1 MMKNIS
7 ITLRIAVLAAFLGLA
22 SLFGSALAADKIV
35 GKFGHTGA
43 TASDYGQTILEFA
56 DRVNARAP
64 GLEIQV
70 FGDASLGGTQTLIEG
85 VQLGNVH
92 LANAGY
98 GSLGAFV
105 SELGA
110 MELPF
115 IFGRELDIYRI
126 RMVTGS
132 ELYEEWQNMLA
143 EKIGARVVAPAWYYG
158 HRDILVKKPAASP
171 GDLKGVKVRV
181 VPAPLYVEIM
191 KGLGAVPTP
200 VDWPEVYNA
209 LKQGVIDGVDA
220 ATDSIEYM
228 KFYEGA
234 THYLGTHHITGL
246 NAMIANQKW
255 YQSLGDEDRKILDEE
270 LVWFQKQFASRLQAI
285 KPGVL
290 EELKKQGVTIHEIDL
305 AAFQQAIADANVAQ
319 KVADAGS
326 WRPDTLDRFRA
337 VLEAAGYQP
346 NF

>member
-1 MMKNIS
+1 M
-7 ITLRIAVLAAFLGLA
+7 
-22 SLFGSALAADKIV
+22 
-35 GKFGHTGA
+35 
-43 TASDYGQTILEFA
+43 
-56 DRVNARAP
+56 
-64 GLEIQV
+64 
-70 FGDASLGGTQTLIEG
+70 
-85 VQLGNVH
+85 
-92 LANAGY
+92 
-98 GSLGAFV
+98 
-105 SELGA
+105 
-110 MELPF
+110 
-115 IFGRELDIYRI
+115 
-126 RMVTGS
+126 
-132 ELYEEWQNMLA
+132 
-143 EKIGARVVAPAWYYG
+143 
-158 HRDILVKKPAASP
+158 
-171 GDLKGVKVRV
+171 KVRV

-246 NAMIANQKW
+246 NAMIANRKW
-255 YQSLGDEDRKILDEE
+255 YDSLSDADRQVLDEE
-270 LVWFQKQFASRLQAI
+270 LVWFQKQFASRLQGI

-290 EELKKQGVTIHEIDL
+290 EELTKQGVTIHEIDL

-326 WRPDTLDRFRA
+326 WRADTLDRFRD
-337 VLEAAGYQP
+337 VLVAAGYQP

>member
-1 MMKNIS
+1 MKYTS
-7 ITLRIAVLAAFLGLA
+7 EVLRVAVVSCLLGAA
-22 SLFGSALAADKIV
+22 SLLGSAVAADKVV

-115 IFGRELDIYRI
+115 IFGRELDIDQI
-126 RMVTGS
+126 RGVTDS
-132 ELYEEWQNMLA
+132 ELFEEWQGMLA
-143 EKIGARVVAPAWYYG
+143 DKIGARVVAPAWYYG
-158 HRDILVKKPAASP
+158 HRDILVKEPANSP
-171 GDLKGVKVRV
+171 DGLKGVKVRV

-246 NAMIANQKW
+246 NAMIANEKW
-255 YQSLGDEDRKILDEE
+255 YSSLSDADRQVLDEE
-270 LVWFQKQFASRLQAI
+270 LVWFQKQFASRLQGI

-290 EELKKQGVTIHEIDL
+290 EELKNQGVTIHEIDL
-305 AAFQQAIADANVAQ
+305 AAFQQAIADANVAH
-319 KVADAGS
+319 KVAEAGN
-326 WRPDTLDRFRA
+326 WRADTLDRFRG
-337 VLEAAGYQP
+337 VLETAGYQP

>member
-1 MMKNIS
+1 MHIIS
-7 ITLRIAVLAAFLGLA
+7 ATLRRAAFSCLLTVICMFGAA
-22 SLFGSALAADKIV
+22 SASEKIV

-56 DRVNARAP
+56 ERVNARAP

-70 FGDASLGGTQTLIEG
+70 FGDSSLGGTQTLIEAI
-85 VQLGNVH
+85 QLGTAH

-115 IFGRELDIYRI
+115 VFGRELDIDQI
-126 RMVTGS
+126 LLVAES
-132 ELYEEWQNMLA
+132 DLYEEWQNMLA

-158 HRDILVKKPAASP
+158 HRDILVKEPATNP
-171 GDLKGVKVRV
+171 EDLKGVKIRV

-200 VDWPEVYNA
+200 VDWPEVYNS

-255 YQSLGDEDRKILDEE
+255 LDGLSPEDRHVLDEE
-270 LVWFQKQFASRLQAI
+270 LVWFQKQFAARLQAI
-285 KPGVL
+285 KPGVM
-290 EELKKQGVTIHEIDL
+290 EELKRQGVTIHEIDL
-305 AAFQQAIADANVAQ
+305 AAFQQAISDANVAQ
-319 KVADAGS
+319 KVADSGN
-326 WRPDTLDRFRA
+326 WRPDTLDRFRV
-337 VLEAAGYQP
+337 VLESAGYQP

>member
-1 MMKNIS
+1 MLVKERTSIYININ
-7 ITLRIAVLAAFLGLA
+7 
-22 SLFGSALAADKIV
+22 SLNYKLDKE
-35 GKFGHTGA
+35 H
-43 TASDYGQTILEFA
+43 
-56 DRVNARAP
+56 
-64 GLEIQV
+64 
-70 FGDASLGGTQTLIEG
+70 EG
-85 VQLGNVH
+85 ISE

-115 IFGRELDIYRI
+115 IFGRELDIDRI
-126 RMVTGS
+126 RKVTGS
-132 ELYEEWQNMLA
+132 ELYEEWQIMLA

-234 THYLGTHHITGL
+234 THYLGTHVSGCVKARINGEQRIPHPAICGTGDDSERWVG
-246 NAMIANQKW
+246 I
-255 YQSLGDEDRKILDEE
+255 
-270 LVWFQKQFASRLQAI
+270 
-285 KPGVL
+285 
-290 EELKKQGVTIHEIDL
+290 
-305 AAFQQAIADANVAQ
+305 
-319 KVADAGS
+319 
-326 WRPDTLDRFRA
+326 
-337 VLEAAGYQP
+337 
-346 NF
+346 

>member
-1 MMKNIS
+1 MNIV
-7 ITLRIAVLAAFLGLA
+7 TAALRIAVVACFLGAAGLFGAAF
-22 SLFGSALAADKIV
+22 AADKVV

-70 FGDASLGGTQTLIEG
+70 FGDSSLGGTQTLIEG

-115 IFGRELDIYRI
+115 IFGRELDIDQI
-126 RMVTGS
+126 RGVTQS
-132 ELYEEWQNMLA
+132 DLYEEWQDMLA

-158 HRDILVKKPAASP
+158 HRDILVKKPASSP
-171 GDLKGVKVRV
+171 GDLRGVKVRV

-255 YQSLGDEDRKILDEE
+255 YRSLSDEDRQVLDEE
-270 LVWFQKQFASRLQAI
+270 LVWFQKEFVSRLQGI

-290 EELKKQGVTIHEIDL
+290 EELEKQGVTIHEIDL
-305 AAFQQAIADANVAQ
+305 AAFHQAIADANVAR
-319 KVADAGS
+319 KVADAGN
-326 WRPDTLDRFRA
+326 WRPDTLERFRA

>member
-1 MMKNIS
+1 MINIS
-7 ITLRIAVLAAFLGLA
+7 AALRACVVSCLLAAA
-22 SLFGSALAADKIV
+22 SLFGTASAADKVV

-56 DRVNARAP
+56 ERVNARAP

-115 IFGRELDIYRI
+115 IFGREL
-126 RMVTGS
+126 
-132 ELYEEWQNMLA
+132 

-158 HRDILVKKPAASP
+158 HRDILVKKPASEP

-209 LKQGVIDGVDA
+209 LKQGLIDGVDA

-255 YQSLGDEDRKILDEE
+255 YGGLSAEDRQILDEE
-270 LVWFQKQFASRLQAI
+270 LVWFQKQFASRLQGI

-290 EELKKQGVTIHEIDL
+290 EELKKQGVTLHEIDL
-305 AAFQQAIADANVAQ
+305 TAFQQAIKDANVAQ
-319 KVADAGS
+319 KVAEAGS
-326 WRPDTLDRFRA
+326 WRPDTLDRFRT

>member
-1 MMKNIS
+1 MRRIS
-7 ITLRIAVLAAFLGLA
+7 VALRTVMLSCMLAAAG
-22 SLFGSALAADKIV
+22 SFGAALAADKVV

-115 IFGRELDIYRI
+115 IFGRELDIDQVRK
-126 RMVTGS
+126 VTAS
-132 ELYEEWQNMLA
+132 KLYEEWQNMLS

-158 HRDILVKKPAASP
+158 HRDILVKNPASKP

-209 LKQGVIDGVDA
+209 LKQGLIDGVDA

-246 NAMIANQKW
+246 NAMIANENW
-255 YQSLGDEDRKILDEE
+255 YSSLSDEDRQVLDEE
-270 LVWFQKQFASRLQAI
+270 LVWFQKQFASRLQGI

-305 AAFQQAIADANVAQ
+305 AAFQQAIADASVAR

-326 WRPDTLDRFRA
+326 WRPDTLDRFRT